1 MGCCGKTRAALNE
14 SIAQGIPPLPRA
26 PLNVHPHRVR
36 AQTIAVRTAEV
47 SVRYIERLGVVVHG
61 AVTGRRYAFS
71 ATNPVQSVDARDAG
85 AFWHSRYF
93 RPA

>member
-1 MGCCGKTRAALNE
+1 MGCCGKNRAALTE

-26 PLNVHPHRVR
+26 PLNVQPTRVR
-36 AQTIAVRTAEV
+36 AQTFAPRSAEVAVR
-47 SVRYIERLGVVVHG
+47 YMERLGVVVHG
-61 AVTGRRYAFS
+61 SVTGRRYAFS

-93 RPA
+93 RRA